1 MDSRAALASPSPRL
15 PPRRVSRVPALICPR
30 APLPTTP
37 KSPDRCLLLAS
48 LPMSGFLRMG
58 GLATLGLLTRPNRI
72 RFTLQL
78 TGSLLQG
85 FAGLDSSTQRPQS
98 YMSKEQLHGGLLS
111 FH

>member
-1 MDSRAALASPSPRL
+1 
-15 PPRRVSRVPALICPR
+15 
-30 APLPTTP
+30 
-37 KSPDRCLLLAS
+37 
-48 LPMSGFLRMG
+48 MG

-111 FH
+111 FN